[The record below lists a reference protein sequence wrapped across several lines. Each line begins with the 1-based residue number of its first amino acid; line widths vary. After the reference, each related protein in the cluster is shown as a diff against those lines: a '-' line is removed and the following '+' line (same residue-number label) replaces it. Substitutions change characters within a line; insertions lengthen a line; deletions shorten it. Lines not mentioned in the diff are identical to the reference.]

1 MYIIYCKHCTKYILL
16 DRKILCTYLRI
27 RFFFMK
33 DIKIEFR
40 KPIYPI
46 IPELKQYLEKYNR
59 NTKTSLQYDDLLR
72 FSGYVTL
79 EDKEGND
86 THWLGV
92 YYSESEHR
100 EIESSLNRIYTLLHS
115 DGDEDSLPFLAVDS
129 IDYCTFG
136 NSKPFR
142 IRVRNILND
151 NYTNYYIK
159 KADASRVYGLEMEE
173 ILSPHRINFLVDG
186 DTLIEE
192 HILGIPG
199 DIFIQKY
206 LEQCTD
212 LEKNQIAKEFVKF
225 NERCFI
231 GLLGDMRSYNFVVI
245 PMHDFDQVFYR
256 IRPIDFDQQ
265 SYEGNLKIYR
275 PQYFKENRIFVDLVM
290 NRLKPNSIEQ
300 YRKEVRSVI
309 VKRVTDSHKRYK
321 DLLKV
326 IKIDKIAPSE
336 HVIQLR
342 TGFKKLYRNDSFD
355 NCNSMGEILEQAIN
369 YNIIQYKNYIK
380 Q

>member
-1 MYIIYCKHCTKYILL
+1 
-16 DRKILCTYLRI
+16 
-27 RFFFMK
+27 MK
-33 DIKIEFR
+33 DVKIEFR
-40 KPIYPI
+40 KPIYPVSDNLLI
-46 IPELKQYLEKYNR
+46 YLEKYR
-59 NTKTSLQYDDLLR
+59 RTTKTNLQYDDLLR
-72 FSGYVTL
+72 FSGYVAL

-92 YYSESEHR
+92 YYSEFEHK
-100 EIESSLNRIYTLLHS
+100 EIEASLNKIYTLLHS
-115 DGDEDSLPFLAVDS
+115 DGDEDSLPYLTVDS

-159 KADASRVYGLEMEE
+159 KADASRVFGLEMEE

-199 DIFIQKY
+199 DVFISKY
-206 LEQCTD
+206 LDNCTS

-231 GLLGDMRSYNFVVI
+231 GLLGDMRSYNYVVI

-275 PQYFKENRIFVDLVM
+275 PQYFKENKIMVDMV
-290 NRLKPNSIEQ
+290 NERLKPNSIEQ
-300 YRKEVRSVI
+300 YRKEVKSLI
-309 VKRVTDSHKRYK
+309 VKRISNSQKRFK
-321 DLLKV
+321 DLMKVMKQEEIAPTKHIDLLK
-326 IKIDKIAPSE
+326 
-336 HVIQLR
+336 
-342 TGFKKLYRNDSFD
+342 TGFRKLYQTNSFEK
-355 NCNSMGEILEQAIN
+355 CTSMGEITEQAILYTIDL
-369 YNIIQYKNYIK
+369 YNK
-380 Q
+380 

>member
-1 MYIIYCKHCTKYILL
+1 
-16 DRKILCTYLRI
+16 
-27 RFFFMK
+27 MK
-33 DIKIEFR
+33 DVKIEFR

-46 IPELKQYLEKYNR
+46 NKELNEYLNKYHR
-59 NTKTSLQYDDLLR
+59 LTKTSLQYDDLLR
-72 FSGYVTL
+72 FTDFVNL

-92 YYSESEHR
+92 YYTEFEHK
-100 EIESSLNRIYTLLHS
+100 EIEASLNKIYTLLHS
-115 DGDEDSLPFLAVDS
+115 DGDEDSLPYLTVDS

-159 KADASRVYGLEMEE
+159 KADASRIYGLEMEE

-199 DIFIQKY
+199 DVFIKKY
-206 LEQCTD
+206 LDDCGE

-231 GLLGDMRSYNFVVI
+231 GLLGDMRSYNYVVI

-265 SYEGNLKIYR
+265 NYEGNLKIYR
-275 PQYFKENRIFVDLVM
+275 PQYFKENKAMVELVT
-290 NRLKPNSIEQ
+290 NRLKTNSIEQ
-300 YRKEVRSVI
+300 YRKEVRAI
-309 VKRVTDSHKRYK
+309 TVKRISNSQKRVK
-321 DLLKV
+321 NLLKV
-326 IKIDKIAPSE
+326 MKNDCIAPHE
-336 HVIQLR
+336 HVDQLK
-342 TGFKKLYRNDSFD
+342 TGFKKLYKTTQFD
-355 NCNSMGEILEQAIN
+355 DCTSMGDILEQSIIHTIN
-369 YNIIQYKNYIK
+369 QYNTLK
-380 Q
+380 

>member
-1 MYIIYCKHCTKYILL
+1 
-16 DRKILCTYLRI
+16 
-27 RFFFMK
+27 MK
-33 DIKIEFR
+33 DVKIEFR

-46 IPELKQYLEKYNR
+46 NDTLDTYLQKYNR
-59 NTKTSLQYDDLLR
+59 KTKSSLQYDDLLR
-72 FSGYVTL
+72 FSGYVAL

-92 YYSESEHR
+92 YYSEFEHQ
-100 EIESSLNRIYTLLHS
+100 EIEASLNKIYTLLHS
-115 DGDEDSLPFLAVDS
+115 DGDEDSLPYLTVDS

-199 DIFIQKY
+199 DVFISKF
-206 LEQCTD
+206 LDKCSE

-231 GLLGDMRSYNFVVI
+231 GLLGDMRSYNYVII

-275 PQYFKENRIFVDLVM
+275 PQYFKENKVMVDLVM
-290 NRLKPNSIEQ
+290 NRLKLNSVEQ
-300 YRKEVRSVI
+300 YRKEVRSLI
-309 VKRVTDSHKRYK
+309 VKRVSNSSKRFK
-321 DLLKV
+321 DLMKV
-326 IKIDKIAPSE
+326 MKQDQIAPPHHIE
-336 HVIQLR
+336 QLK
-342 TGFKKLYRNDSFD
+342 TGFKKLFKNSRFEH
-355 NCNSMGEILEQAIN
+355 CNNMGEITELSIALTIEN
-369 YNIIQYKNYIK
+369 YNNSKEQIK
-380 Q
+380 